1 MCCDGRALAAAE
13 PQFLY
18 DAPDIGLFRK
28 LDASGVTT
36 FYDSACGLPLFRAPA
51 NRSFAEFEA
60 DTDEHGWPSFRAAEL
75 VRENLAGGGV
85 DDDSEVVYSRC
96 GTHLGSYEPDDQ
108 GGRWCIDLSCVA
120 GNPAETLA

>member
-1 MCCDGRALAAAE
+1 MIFTSKSANLASYRDYI
-13 PQFLY
+13 Q
-18 DAPDIGLFRK
+18 
-28 LDASGVTT
+28 S
-36 FYDSACGLPLFRAPA
+36 
-51 NRSFAEFEA
+51 AEFQE